1 MPIIRY
7 FVFVGGLLLALL
19 FAVERYLPAPA
30 ERAGPSDP
38 DRSIIRIASARSL
51 PEKIV
56 FDTSARADW
65 PTMAQADPLSE
76 EPKQQVREA
85 QVREAQVRETQMRET
100 LAAMPAAPAVE
111 VKKEA
116 TARVSSGPRPHPKRW
131 AKLQKRAPDRRLAF
145 ERPGPFAGGWW

>member
-19 FAVERYLPAPA
+19 FAADRYLPAPV
-30 ERAGPSDP
+30 EQAGPSEP
-38 DRSIIRIASARSL
+38 DRTIIRIASARSL

-56 FDTSARADW
+56 FDTSPRADL
-65 PTMAQADPLSE
+65 PTMAQADPLPE

-85 QVREAQVRETQMRET
+85 

-116 TARVSSGPRPHPKRW
+116 PARSGPRPHPKRW

-145 ERPGPFAGGWW
+145 EGPGPFAGRWW

>member
-19 FAVERYLPAPA
+19 FAAEWYLPAPA

-56 FDTSARADW
+56 FDTSPRADL
-65 PTMAQADPLSE
+65 PTMAQADPLPE
-76 EPKQQVREA
+76 KPKQQVREA
-85 QVREAQVRETQMRET
+85 

-116 TARVSSGPRPHPKRW
+116 PARVSSGPRPHPKRW
-131 AKLQKRAPDRRLAF
+131 AKLQKRTPDRRLAF